1 MVGQLQRE
9 AMLKAMGYRPLRLR
23 ASPDIEA
30 SAMPQAV
37 AAPADHRRSPS
48 LSENQL
54 SPSPPPP
61 SRTSL
66 PTDRDPLW
74 QALLRAVHASLNQV
88 EALGWE
94 AVLDGP
100 PYRYDGPR
108 LYLNLIA
115 LRGNAPAKRALWKTL
130 RALRRRRTGSQG

>member
-1 MVGQLQRE
+1 MVGSSQRE

-23 ASPDIEA
+23 GVPNAEPTPT
-30 SAMPQAV
+30 PQLV
-37 AAPADHRRSPS
+37 AAPVEQRSTQVPRDP
-48 LSENQL
+48 
-54 SPSPPPP
+54 PSPAPPQRARA
-61 SRTSL
+61 SQ

-74 QALLRAVHASLNQV
+74 QALLRAVHASLDQV

-115 LRGNAPAKRALWKTL
+115 LRGNAQAKRALWKTL
-130 RALRRRRTGSQG
+130 RALRRRRAGSLG